1 MPPVVPA
8 ARFLGERT
16 LKEGGA
22 TTAERAGWVFRT
34 VTGRA
39 PTAKESAILVQLFDE
54 QKALFAANPKDAAK
68 LLAVGDG
75 KSDPKLD
82 RVELAAAATLALA
95 VLNHDEAVN
104 RR

>member
-1 MPPVVPA
+1 VK
-8 ARFLGERT
+8 LY
-16 LKEGGA
+16 
-22 TTAERAGWVFRT
+22 
-34 VTGRA
+34 
-39 PTAKESAILVQLFDE
+39 DE
-54 QKALFAANPKDAAK
+54 QKTEFAANPKDAEK

-82 RVELAAAATLALA
+82 KVELAAAATLALA